1 MQELVLKSR
10 AMQRVEHRLGEPLET
25 FLRRRYHVEGANL
38 YVLADELG
46 LSVGT
51 LSRWFGTLGI
61 ETRFP
66 GQRGKPAEQ
75 VA

>member
-1 MQELVLKSR
+1 
-10 AMQRVEHRLGEPLET
+10 MQRVEHRLGEPLDVY
-25 FLRRRYHVEGANL
+25 FRRRYHVEGANL
-38 YVLADELG
+38 YVLAEELG

-51 LSRWFGTLGI
+51 LSRWFATLGI

-66 GQRGKPAEQ
+66 GQRSKAA